1 MASAA
6 RQLIGMLYGKLIKE
20 LAKLGYDVESKLSED
35 TLFLFDNFPE
45 LKQLKQ
51 EAAEAAKQQRELF
64 GAGDSF
70 GADDE

>member
-1 MASAA
+1 MH
-6 RQLIGMLYGKLIKE
+6 KNPK
-20 LAKLGYDVESKLSED
+20 V
-35 TLFLFDNFPE
+35 DNPE
-45 LKQLKQ
+45 ETLKQLKQ